1 MRTRAMSFAATLAL
15 VSLSPLLRA
24 QVPETQAPRTFGTAQ
39 VSYVRVPAAAF
50 FPVNSSDGYS
60 GAVGSPRSGPQ
71 GVNYFEAPVQIPS
84 GAKPVSLE
92 LDFVDGSTIAAV
104 IGSLLECDSL
114 LSACTYHPMAGGGDP
129 DCANSIPGFVCS
141 GYAFQNGAGSVTADL
156 SPDGMAIDNAGKYY
170 MLVAE
175 TIASPLGAVAGMRVG
190 YVLQVSPAP
199 GSATFADVPTNHPF
213 FQYVEALNA
222 SGITSGC
229 GGGNFCPNNPLT
241 RGQMAVFLAKALGLQ
256 WP

>member
-1 MRTRAMSFAATLAL
+1 MCVRTMALRVILASVSFASFLA
-15 VSLSPLLRA
+15 A
-24 QVPETQAPRTFGTAQ
+24 QDPETSAPRTFGTAH

-50 FPVNSSDGYS
+50 FPINSSDGYS
-60 GAVGSPRSGPQ
+60 GGVGTPRAATAGFE
-71 GVNYFEAPVQIPS
+71 YFQAPVQLPS
-84 GAKPVSLE
+84 GARPVSLE
-92 LDFVDGSTIAAV
+92 LDFVDTNPIITV

-114 LSACTYHPMAGGGDP
+114 LANCAYHPTAGAGDP
-129 DCANSIPGFVCS
+129 DCVNSFPGYVCS
-141 GYAFQNGAGSVTADL
+141 GYAFQNGAGSVSGDL
-156 SPDGMAIDNAGKYY
+156 SPDAMTIDNAGKYY
-170 MLVAE
+170 LLMTELAVGQ
-175 TIASPLGAVAGMRVG
+175 GAIIGMRVG

-213 FQYVEALNA
+213 FQFIEALNA
-222 SGITSGC
+222 SGITAGC